1 MYLDSRIILG
11 AAIVV
16 VLAVIAVFAVLPKSD
31 MLGNIIPHGPNV
43 PSSMTAVSA
52 PIKPLVILYNGTTV
66 VKSSLREATL
76 KTDFNITNPNTTT
89 VILEAINYDIY
100 ANGMVVGHGQVG
112 QRYEGSWESSYYYP
126 LLAGVSS
133 DISNSADIQ
142 NTGNYPDV
150 WSAIQKGTA
159 KIEISGE
166 ADYATKT
173 AFSGS
178 DFTQDFNFTKT

>member
-1 MYLDSRIILG
+1 MDSRILLG

-16 VLAVIAVFAVLPKSD
+16 ILAVIMVFAVLPKSG
-31 MLGNIIPHGPNV
+31 MLENIIPHGPNV

-52 PIKPLVILYNGTTV
+52 PIKPLVIFYNGTTV
-66 VKSSLREATL
+66 VKSSEREATL

-89 VILEAINYDIY
+89 VILEAINYNIY
-100 ANGMVVGHGQVG
+100 ANGMVVGHGQIG

-126 LLAGVSS
+126 LLAGTSS
-133 DISNSADIQ
+133 DISNNADLQ

-159 KIEISGE
+159 KIVISGT
-166 ADYATKT
+166 AYYATKT
-173 AFSGS
+173 AFSG
-178 DFTQDFNFTKT
+178 DDYTQEFNFTKT